1 MQRNECKDVINSQ
14 TTKIQIQNMASYQVQ
29 YGTRRQVATA
39 VVIGS
44 GTETEMIQ
52 MKTSRETSESSREAS
67 TKPPTL
73 PSTQHTGQPYSF
85 SLPTTRRPAKRKR
98 TTNTPMRQSK
108 TSRIVPLSK
117 TAPSESTTRPSV
129 STSRTAPSE
138 STTRPSVSTSRTAPS
153 ESTTRPSVSTSRTAP
168 SESTTRPSVSTSR
181 TAPSESTTRPSVS
194 TSRTAP
200 SESTTRPSVS
210 TSVPPTSLTPT
221 QPTTTMYAGSSF
233 PDEDKIIKL
242 LHVIIEQN
250 TKLEHK
256 LEAINRRLMTNE
268 AKQNTMIDLLQ
279 RCDKFLEYDT

>member
-1 MQRNECKDVINSQ
+1 MEPGDK
-14 TTKIQIQNMASYQVQ
+14 
-29 YGTRRQVATA
+29 VATA

-67 TKPPTL
+67 TKPPT
-73 PSTQHTGQPYSF
+73 QHTGQPYSS

-117 TAPSESTTRPSV
+117 TASSESTTRPSA

-138 STTRPSVSTSRTAPS
+138 STA
-153 ESTTRPSVSTSRTAP
+153 RPSVSTSRTAP

-210 TSVPPTSLTPT
+210 TSVPPTSLTQT
-221 QPTTTMYAGSSF
+221 QPTTTMYPGSSF

-279 RCDKFLEYDT
+279 RCDKFLEYET

>member
-1 MQRNECKDVINSQ
+1 
-14 TTKIQIQNMASYQVQ
+14 MASYQVQ

-108 TSRIVPLSK
+108 TSRKVPLSK
-117 TAPSESTTRPSV
+117 TGPSESTSRPSV

-138 STTRPSVSTSRTAPS
+138 STS
-153 ESTTRPSVSTSRTAP
+153 
-168 SESTTRPSVSTSR
+168 RPSVSTSR